1 LRESQTVGRASSFDD
16 ETIILLH
23 TPQIASV
30 AADFLCGDTCLAC
43 IRQLVCMFAV
53 KNDARARGLQ
63 NEGDE
68 LRQLAVAEDRGDGK
82 FSNIQLIEDLARG
95 GERLNEY
102 GFRVTHVFR
111 YDVEIFQR
119 QGEIFRKRAVVR
131 NDAQHRAPGTMRLQ
145 AAPAERAQ
153 RLVAIGGAGHI
164 DFACHALAHPAL
176 SCFGGDARNLH
187 DFADKFMPRRAA
199 KLVIAAQDFH
209 VGIADSRE
217 PHADESPTRAQPRQ
231 RLLHREETIFGDLK
245 REYGQSMAMINA
257 KRQLEIAAA
266 PAPAPERP
274 CAGLATVDR
283 LRCALSREFQRVA
296 AASALRVAPPNDERW
311 RCRAPWSAAIAWDWS
326 RNPPAVYYPRFRLR

>member
-1 LRESQTVGRASSFDD
+1 MAWGASCSGKVREMSGMGSTLPERSSAMALAKGPQREPTTVISFTTMGQVSTGAAPWKVDFSSSV
-16 ETIILLH
+16 
-23 TPQIASV
+23 PRCSVMCCASV

-153 RLVAIGGAGHI
+153 RLVAIGG
-164 DFACHALAHPAL
+164 
-176 SCFGGDARNLH
+176 
-187 DFADKFMPRRAA
+187 
-199 KLVIAAQDFH
+199 
-209 VGIADSRE
+209 
-217 PHADESPTRAQPRQ
+217 
-231 RLLHREETIFGDLK
+231 
-245 REYGQSMAMINA
+245 
-257 KRQLEIAAA
+257 
-266 PAPAPERP
+266 
-274 CAGLATVDR
+274 
-283 LRCALSREFQRVA
+283 
-296 AASALRVAPPNDERW
+296 
-311 RCRAPWSAAIAWDWS
+311 
-326 RNPPAVYYPRFRLR
+326 